1 MPNRSQAEFGE
12 IKARCAE
19 SRLVATRPSEIL
31 NPKTETDPAQPTLIK
46 VTQEQFAKLI
56 DKQVQLDL
64 DFLDALAH
72 LEAVRSVRD
81 QNADKINDELKSR
94 IEEEFKKSS
103 KVAALI
109 DQMHESEEFTKSKD
123 QDAPLAVRAAREK
136 LEKLRKDYEEL
147 WAIEFRGIRDRLTS
161 EDRSPL
167 SESRIRELE
176 IAVERARRKKEG
188 FAKQLESVQV
198 IRNDVENHSFETGYV
213 NNQLQSLMQWEDQV
227 RKNLEQLR
235 YEAANDPYRVTII
248 DGASAPNAAADP
260 RAAKYMA
267 AASYTVLF
275 LVLGSFLALEIKAGR
290 KASTMLE

>member
-1 MPNRSQAEFGE
+1 M
-12 IKARCAE
+12 
-19 SRLVATRPSEIL
+19 
-31 NPKTETDPAQPTLIK
+31 
-46 VTQEQFAKLI
+46 
-56 DKQVQLDL
+56 
-64 DFLDALAH
+64 
-72 LEAVRSVRD
+72 
-81 QNADKINDELKSR
+81 
-94 IEEEFKKSS
+94 
-103 KVAALI
+103 
-109 DQMHESEEFTKSKD
+109 
-123 QDAPLAVRAAREK
+123 RAAREK